1 MKENIKNFHVLTTIF
16 LNLVI
21 LILILS
27 SDNPLVLFGASI
39 LIFYIFIFSKSLSSV
54 KKCLIYFLP
63 FAALTIIINLIFV
76 HQGRIILFTIF
87 NRAITLESLI
97 YSLALSF
104 KLLLVILVFMML
116 GIMIDSDK
124 AVSFFSGLMPKTTLT
139 MMISLKM
146 FPGMKKRLDT
156 LREVYSLRGVD
167 FETKGTKNKVK
178 SYMPLLS
185 VMLED
190 SLESAFNIGEA
201 SYVRGFLSGKRTIY
215 DRQRFSN
222 TDYIVLGSSM
232 LLLIIYIVIKIL
244 RMDNFSVYNGIELIN
259 IVNIGTLIVF
269 ASLILLTFGLF
280 WLVKEKENGIYRS

>member
-27 SDNPLVLFGASI
+27 SDNPLVLFGTSI

-54 KKCLIYFLP
+54 KKCLIYFMP

-76 HQGRIILFTIF
+76 HEGRIILFTIF

-259 IVNIGTLIVF
+259 IVNIGMLIVF